1 MPTVNPLTYSG
12 STALG
17 AVNPLTGGGV
27 GTTATGTAAAA
38 NLAAMPTIQQL
49 MDQINALNVSAQQ
62 KANVSR
68 IPGEAGLEATSSAN
82 IANLL
87 AGQVSPSTINLLGQ
101 QAGERGVM
109 TGSPAGAGTNAAY
122 LKALGLTSEQLQAQG
137 QTELSGAVARNP
149 AAPIADP
156 TKQLLTPEQQG
167 TLQQGQEK
175 LAQQQ
180 QQFEQ
185 QMQLEWAKLNRAGG
199 GGGGGSLTAAG
210 KNPNAPFDYST
221 LFPTTRTGLPG
232 LDSTDAQWTEY
243 LNSLSSPDSGDAGGG
258 DTSGEAVTYPG
269 ADVWSYLGGGE
280 E

>member
-1 MPTVNPLTYSG
+1 MPTVNPLTYPG

-17 AVNPLTGGGV
+17 DVNPLNTGGGS
-27 GTTATGTAAAA
+27 TTTSSAAAG
-38 NLAAMPTIQQL
+38 NLAAMPDITQL

-87 AGQVSPSTINLLGQ
+87 AGQVSPSTLNLLGQ

-156 TKQLLTPEQQG
+156 TKQLLTPEQSG

-185 QMQLEWAKLNRAGG
+185 QMALEWARLNRAGG
-199 GGGGGSLTAAG
+199 GGGGGSSKTAAG
-210 KNPNAPFDYST
+210 MSPTGTATAGN
-221 LFPTTRTGLPG
+221 LFATVGGGLPG
-232 LDSTDAQWTEY
+232 LDSTDDQWTEY

-258 DTSGEAVTYPG
+258 DMSGDAAAYPG
-269 ADVWSYLGGGE
+269 ADVWSYLGGEG
-280 E
+280 